1 MTEIALP
8 PFTGFSPKAF
18 AFLRDLDANQNRAW
32 FEARKSIYEQELKG
46 PLSALIAS
54 LGLALSVEGIDLACE
69 PKRALFR
76 IHRDVRFA
84 KDKRPYKAHVS
95 AAMTRDG
102 ERLAPGVLYLH
113 FDPKGSFMA
122 AGFWQP
128 EPPAL
133 QKIRARMVARPKEI
147 HAIIAGLGKAGLE
160 LEAGEPLKRTP
171 RGFEA
176 VEDAALVGL
185 LRMKSLIVRQSI
197 ARKTTGDADA
207 LIGAIAGFAKQTDP
221 LLRFGWTA
229 IAR

>member
-1 MTEIALP
+1 MSAPQPLP
-8 PFTGFSPKAF
+8 FHGFSAKAF
-18 AFLRDLDANQNRAW
+18 AFLRDLDANQNREW
-32 FEARKSIYEQELKG
+32 FEAHKATYEQELKG
-46 PLSALIAS
+46 PLSSLVSS
-54 LGLALSVEGIDLACE
+54 LGLALAVAGVELSCD

-95 AAMTRDG
+95 ASMSRDG
-102 ERLAPGVLYLH
+102 ERLAPGILYIH

-133 QKIRARMVARPKEI
+133 HKIRSRIVAKPKDFR
-147 HAIIAGLGKAGLE
+147 AIVAGLAKSGL
-160 LEAGEPLKRTP
+160 AFAPGEPMKRTP

-176 VEDAALVGL
+176 VEDEDLVAW
-185 LRMKSLIVRQSI
+185 LRLKSLIVR
-197 ARKTTGDADA
+197 APLTRKTTADADA
-207 LIGAIAGFAKQTDP
+207 LIAAIIGFAQTCHP

-229 IAR
+229 IAG